1 MSLSFSNQLLS
12 AVYLVEHSKEMEKKV
27 NNVPIEIDRQVAI
40 NTLEAL
46 NINIDRPT
54 KEQQKYGESWII

>member
-1 MSLSFSNQLLS
+1 
-12 AVYLVEHSKEMEKKV
+12 MEKKV